1 MKKYSN
7 LFFIIVI
14 AIMATACSSTSKKIQ
29 DKWWFEVEKIGDDII
44 KFTSDGKIQNIND
57 REVLTYEINGEEIK
71 LKLRDYEKES
81 ELAMKDLEQMA
92 SDTSTNMDALTKEP
106 KKIYKEETWTISSVT
121 DNELILKKGEDT
133 KTFRLATDQDFFVG
147 KWEGTKEGVEV
158 RFRFTKKNKVE
169 VKVKGAGEEKYTYSF
184 SDNKVVIDN
193 EPLEF
198 TLSEDK
204 NNLVLKGK
212 ETINL
217 IRRGI

>member
-1 MKKYSN
+1 MKKFFN
-7 LFFIIVI
+7 LFLVVVI
-14 AIMATACSSTSKKIQ
+14 AITITSCSSNSKKIQ
-29 DKWWFEVEKIGDDII
+29 DKWWYEVEKIGDDII

-57 REVLTYEINGEEIK
+57 REVLIYEISGEEIK
-71 LKLRDYEKES
+71 MKLRDYEKES
-81 ELAMKDLEQMA
+81 ELAMKSIEQM
-92 SDTSTNMDALTKEP
+92 DLGKEP
-106 KKIYKEETWTISSVT
+106 EKVYKEEKWTISSVT
-121 DNELILKKGEDT
+121 DNELILKNGEKS

-169 VKVKGAGEEKYTYSF
+169 LKVKGADEEKYIYSF
-184 SDNKVVIDN
+184 NDNKVIIDN

-204 NNLVLKGK
+204 NNLILKGK

-217 IRRGI
+217 VRRGI